1 MRPQLQQ
8 TGIGKTVSALK
19 KKYGDSDIGAV
30 SRDLVVKWKQMVARE
45 EEERENEEA
54 ENGADE
60 DIDDTAPDTSPAEYH
75 PTPLENL
82 DNGHGHE
89 QDEAE
94 QNEESSPDEDHHS
107 RKSKKKK
114 SHRERKSEERELK
127 SDKSHKSKKEKER
140 EKEKAHKHKHS
151 DRDREREDRHH
162 SSNKSDK
169 EKVKEHKS
177 SKSSHR
183 DKSRDDDIKT
193 KDVKKEKCDRKDES
207 RSDPREQQGDNKLKY
222 RTTDNAGHSSGSS
235 GRKHEN
241 QKELKNGS
249 RSDDKHHKNKH
260 RDLSSIDMFSNVGV
274 PGEKESKS
282 KKRPSNSDDLDDSSK
297 AKQPRLLN
305 SDQKYSLP
313 SLPSS
318 LSGPSLI
325 PGNTFIPDISPIYKP
340 LPRPNLNMMDK
351 QPGDSRN
358 DIDLSQLLSQKN
370 KGRSA
375 IYR

>member
-19 KKYGDSDIGAV
+19 KKYGDSDIGTV

-54 ENGADE
+54 ETGGDE
-60 DIDDTAPDTSPAEYH
+60 DNDDTAPDTSPAEYH
-75 PTPLENL
+75 PTPRENL
-82 DNGHGHE
+82 DNGHGQD

-151 DRDREREDRHH
+151 DRDKEREDRHH

-249 RSDDKHHKNKH
+249 RSDDKHHRNKH
-260 RDLSSIDMFSNVGV
+260 RDLSSIDMFSNFGV

-340 LPRPNLNMMDK
+340 LPRPNLSMMDK